1 MTPITKGANTPVP
14 AAPLRVAVCRRHVPG
29 GPVVDASV
37 LLLDANG
44 KVRGDRD
51 LVFYNQPVHP
61 SGTVRHMG
69 TVEGDGRIA
78 EWLEIDLPR
87 IERAVR
93 RLVVAGSCEGGA
105 FGQVADLTLQ
115 SMAPDGSP
123 VVSYA
128 VTGASTE
135 TAFVLGEFY
144 RRDGGWKF
152 RAVGQGYASGLA
164 GLATDFG
171 IAVAQST
178 PVRPPEPPAPASPAP
193 SPHVPAPPPHIPP
206 APAATPRQYPPQVP
220 VPFAFGPEFAP
231 VVRRG
236 SGGDVVTVH
245 EPIGRGPVV
254 VEAWYEGEGY
264 FAAHTLDARNREDE
278 LLFNTTVPG
287 FRGRVLVHHTGDR
300 ALRLRVE
307 ADAAWTL
314 VVQPVSAARH
324 LTDGIQG
331 NGPEVLVHHGTAA
344 DLDAAHFGD
353 EDEGGCFALWC
364 VEPAR
369 TPGPDIGDLLVNE
382 TGVVHHTVPIPDG
395 PLLLRVEADGPWSF
409 GLRPLPAPDPAAQAA
424 GVHTGRGRGKVT
436 LSNPVPG
443 RPALLDYSIESD
455 GSVFGHTV
463 RIIDEYGDG
472 EQLLRGSED
481 GARGRTLLFR
491 NGESEVVL
499 GVEGAGDWR
508 LSLLPVET
516 APVLTGPAQGTGSE
530 VFRYA
535 GPPALLG
542 LRRLTTDEGRLATR
556 TVQAHGR
563 TVVCADTG
571 GRRRP
576 AVGPLWVSGAGH
588 CYVLVGAADHT
599 GWHIEPTALQETPA
613 FGRSVS
619 GHGYGV
625 VHHSGPET
633 EVMLTHE
640 PRGGLDA
647 LVVWALDERL
657 EPVRRVS
664 IGGGLQRLPTGYL
677 QIRTMGRWTFEARG

>member
-1 MTPITKGANTPVP
+1 MTRIAKGANTPVP
-14 AAPLRVAVCRRHVPG
+14 AAPLRVAVCRRHISG

-37 LLLDANG
+37 LLLDEDG

-87 IERAVR
+87 IEPAVR
-93 RLVVAGSCEGGA
+93 RLVVAGSCEGGV
-105 FGQVADLTLQ
+105 FGQVADLALQ
-115 SMAPDGSP
+115 GMTPDGAT
-123 VVSYA
+123 VVSCS
-128 VTGASTE
+128 VTEAATE

-144 RRDGGWKF
+144 RRDGGWRF

-164 GLATDFG
+164 GLATNFG
-171 IAVAQST
+171 ITVEEGTPAQ
-178 PVRPPEPPAPASPAP
+178 PPAP
-193 SPHVPAPPPHIPP
+193 VPQPP
-206 APAATPRQYPPQVP
+206 APRPPVPHAPSASARPTAPRPPQTP

-236 SGGDVVTVH
+236 RGGDVVTVH

-254 VEAWYEGEGY
+254 VEAWHEGDGY
-264 FAAHTLDARNREDE
+264 FATHTLDARNREDE
-278 LLFNTTVPG
+278 LLFDTTVPG
-287 FRGRVLVHHTGDR
+287 FRGRVLIHHTAEH

-307 ADAAWTL
+307 ADDAWTL

-324 LTDGIQG
+324 LTDGVQG
-331 NGPEVLVHHGTAA
+331 NGPEVLVYHGTAA
-344 DLDAAHFGD
+344 DVDAAHFGD
-353 EDEGGCFALWC
+353 EDDGGSFAVRC
-364 VEPAR
+364 VVPAR
-369 TPGPDIGDLLVNE
+369 NPGPDIGDPLINGIGTVRR
-382 TGVVHHTVPIPDG
+382 TVPIPDG
-395 PLLLRVEADGPWSF
+395 PLLLRVEADGPWSL
-409 GLRPLPAPDPAAQAA
+409 GVRPLPVPDPAAQAA
-424 GVHTGRGRGKVT
+424 GVHTGRGRGSVT
-436 LSNPVPG
+436 LSNPAPG
-443 RPALLDYSIESD
+443 RPALLDYAIDSD

-472 EQLLRGSED
+472 EQLLRGSQD

-499 GVEGAGDWR
+499 GIEDAVDWR

-516 APVLTGPAQGTGSE
+516 APALTGPVQGTGSE

-542 LRRLTTDEGRLATR
+542 LRRLTGDEDRLAIR

-588 CYVLVGAADHT
+588 CYLLVNAPDHT
-599 GWHIEPTALQETPA
+599 GWHIEPTPLQEAPA

-633 EVMLTHE
+633 DVILRHE
-640 PRGGLDA
+640 PCGGLDV

-664 IGGGLQRLPTGYL
+664 IGGGLQRMPTGYL
-677 QIRTMGRWTFEARG
+677 QIRTMGRWTFEERG